1 MNIELKQACDTDKP
15 YLLNLRLQTM
25 VEHLEREGIFLSD
38 EAHLCRLEEDY
49 ASSHLLLID
58 NVTVGTL
65 KFRLLNKE
73 VEIMQLQIAPQYQKQ
88 GLGRY
93 TLRHMFE
100 QYPDYPFSLTV
111 LKHNPA
117 RHLYFALGFTTYDED
132 EFEYYMRRPAQHMLM
147 A

>member
-1 MNIELKQACDTDKP
+1 MHIELKQACDTDKP

-25 VEHLEREGIFLSD
+25 VEHLEREGVFLSD

-49 ASSHLLLID
+49 AHSHLLIID
-58 NVTVGTL
+58 QVRVGTL
-65 KFRLLNKE
+65 KFRLRDKQLE
-73 VEIMQLQIAPQYQKQ
+73 VMQLQIDPQYQKQ
-88 GLGRY
+88 GLGRN

-100 QYPDYPFSLTV
+100 QYPENSFFLTV

-117 RHLYFALGFTTYDED
+117 RHLYFSLGFKTYDED
-132 EFEYYMRRPAQHMLM
+132 EFEYHMRRPAQCTLT